1 MEPIIGR
8 CKSKDAQ
15 TVFPNFRTVGAI
27 CSMANPAYY
36 KDEDNDDAM
45 KTQLIDTD
53 EYISDGFNNSNFN
66 VQDGSI

>member
-1 MEPIIGR
+1 
-8 CKSKDAQ
+8 
-15 TVFPNFRTVGAI
+15 
-27 CSMANPAYY
+27 MANPAYY